1 MKTLNAIKIESIKV
15 VRNFETSR
23 FGYKAEVWVKKIV
36 FEGFT
41 FPNSNRMNNVDAIL
55 SHIWNT
61 TTDVKCLEMQKSKSD
76 KKILA
81 YINEY
86 SDYLAR
92 TYFQLI

>member
-23 FGYKAEVWVKKIV
+23 FGYKAEVWVKKV
-36 FEGFT
+36 RFEGIEFKT
-41 FPNSNRMNNVDAIL
+41 MNNVDAIL

-86 SDYLAR
+86 SDFLAR
-92 TYFQLI
+92 TWFQLI